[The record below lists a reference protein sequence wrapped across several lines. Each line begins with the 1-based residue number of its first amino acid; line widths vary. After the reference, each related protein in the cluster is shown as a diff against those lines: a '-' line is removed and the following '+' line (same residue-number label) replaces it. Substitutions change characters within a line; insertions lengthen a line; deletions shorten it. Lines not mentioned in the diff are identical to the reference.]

1 MTPPVRPAPEPV
13 PAQVVDIGALW
24 KRILELAQ
32 ASPRDQAT
40 VDSFVPVS
48 WVDGVLSVKC
58 APGTGTSGT
67 AVSDMLASLATRACG
82 RAARVRVDAE
92 VAAPRR
98 MEAAAAPSLRDDPA
112 VRHPLVLEVS
122 ALFDATIVRVE
133 AAGTLPPTA
142 TVEATEANERA
153 DETDPMDHITHGEL
167 DV

>member
-1 MTPPVRPAPEPV
+1 VTPSVRPAPEPA
-13 PAQVVDIGALW
+13 PAQAVDIGALW

-98 MEAAAAPSLRDDPA
+98 MEPA

-142 TVEATEANERA
+142 TVEASEANDRA
-153 DETDPMDHITHGEL
+153 DEADPMDHITHGDL

>member
-1 MTPPVRPAPEPV
+1 VTPAARPAIEPV
-13 PAQVVDIGALW
+13 PAQAVDIGALW

-40 VDSFVPVS
+40 VDSFIPVS

-67 AVSDMLASLATRACG
+67 AIADMLASLATRACG
-82 RAARVRVDAE
+82 RVARVRVDAE
-92 VAAPRR
+92 AAAPRR
-98 MEAAAAPSLRDDPA
+98 METAAAPSLRDDPA
-112 VRHPLVLEVS
+112 TRHPLVLEVS

-142 TVEATEANERA
+142 TVEASEANDRA
-153 DETDPMDHITHGEL
+153 DEADPMDHITHGDL

>member
-1 MTPPVRPAPEPV
+1 VTPPVRPAPEPV

-40 VDSFVPVS
+40 VDSFIPVS

-58 APGTGTSGT
+58 APGTGTTGT
-67 AVSDMLASLATRACG
+67 AVADMLASLATRACG
-82 RAARVRVDAE
+82 RVARVRVDAE
-92 VAAPRR
+92 AAAPRR
-98 MEAAAAPSLRDDPA
+98 METAA
-112 VRHPLVLEVS
+112 RHPLVLEVS

-142 TVEATEANERA
+142 TVEASEANDRA
-153 DETDPMDHITHGEL
+153 DETDPMDHITHGDL